1 MKSKYFYA
9 GLAALLMLV
18 ACIPTAP
25 PPSSSLPPAGSN
37 RTTLTVLAAA
47 SLTEPFK
54 ELALLFESANPGVSI
69 SFNFA
74 GSQQLTQQ
82 LANGSPGDVFAS
94 ANQKQMEV
102 AGTAGRI
109 EADRAQTFVQNRLV
123 VIVPQDN
130 PAGIDELQDL
140 TIPGLK
146 IILAGQEVPVG
157 QYSLDF
163 LEKASAD
170 LAFPPD
176 YQAQVLQNVVSYED
190 NVKAVLTKVTL
201 GEADAGIVYSSD
213 ISSNSSG
220 QVQIL
225 EIPDHLNT
233 IASYPIAIV
242 SDSRH
247 PVLAQA
253 FIDLTLSEAGQQILE
268 KHGFIPLSVD

>member
-1 MKSKYFYA
+1 MKSKYFHA
-9 GLAALLMLV
+9 GLAAILLLA
-18 ACIPTAP
+18 ACNPVST
-25 PPSSSLPPAGSN
+25 PAGSVSPALNSN

-69 SFNFA
+69 SFNFS
-74 GSQQLTQQ
+74 GSQQLAQQ

-102 AGTAGRI
+102 AASAGRV
-109 EADRAQTFVQNRLV
+109 EAEDAQPFVQNRLV
-123 VIVPQDN
+123 VILPKDN
-130 PAGIDELQDL
+130 PAGIDELQNL
-140 TIPGLK
+140 TRPGLK

-213 ISSNSSG
+213 ISSNSIG
-220 QVQIL
+220 RVQIL